1 MENENE
7 NKNKYDFLI
16 LLLSEGD
23 AMVCLDARFP
33 TVDVPGTHKDNSA
46 LSLVFNLNFRRPFD
60 VQEDGIYATL
70 AFEGRPH
77 KCVIPF
83 EAIWAIHDPGSK
95 KGQVWEKS
103 FPTDLQLKV
112 EANVDLKNTPSSDF
126 PEVKSKKPG
135 IIKLKNSRQAKPGKS
150 KKDRSHLTV
159 IK

>member
-1 MENENE
+1 MENE

-16 LLLSEGD
+16 HLLSEGD
-23 AMVCLDARFP
+23 VMVCLDARFP
-33 TVDVPGTHKDNSA
+33 AVDVPSSHKDNSA

-70 AFEGRPH
+70 AFGGRPH

-83 EAIWAIHDPGSK
+83 ESVWAIHDPDSK
-95 KGQVWEKS
+95 KGQVWEQS
-103 FPTDLQLKV
+103 FPKDMQLKV
-112 EANVDLKNTPSSDF
+112 EASAELEDTVFNGPSRIKMDKPSAAPLK
-126 PEVKSKKPG
+126 KSREKKPR
-135 IIKLKNSRQAKPGKS
+135 LS